1 METFA
6 YASLLICNFIPGPLN
21 YQTTN
26 LISAEVPRLSLPHD
40 FQLAGILNECNYRK
54 TAEMTVHINCIKDPQ
69 SIADQRTAD
78 CKRVKYIS

>member
-1 METFA
+1 MESFA
-6 YASLLICNFIPGPLN
+6 YGSLLICNFIPSPLN
-21 YQTTN
+21 FQRPN
-26 LISAEVPRLSLPHD
+26 LISAEVPRLFLQRD
-40 FQLAGILNECNYRK
+40 FQLAGILNECNYRI